1 MKTFDIKNE
10 DCIEYL
16 KSVPSNSVDLILT
29 DPPYN
34 IGVDGGK
41 GWDSK
46 KGGQWETENE
56 YLLWCKKWTD
66 ECVRVLKPKRMLIVW
81 GTLKTDTFLKYK
93 LDVLNSYPDMVGQQ
107 EIIWGYNWGGRI
119 KHNFARKHEYAW
131 CYSKGDSF
139 LFNADDV
146 RIDRAIKFNMNKQKK
161 MLHRFKNY
169 KCWVRGDREPTQE
182 EIKIYKTDVIEPATE
197 FKKGSIPTSIW
208 QKNNHTTSDDYCGWH
223 ATTKNIDILERM
235 IAAYTNKGDTV
246 LDIFMGSGSTAIASN
261 NLGRNIIG
269 CEKSEEYYPKMIF
282 RCELAMYKNWYDRN
296 RNVFKAIAQEKK
308 EVAKKE
314 KEEVATLNKFM
325 CKCF

>member
-1 MKTFDIKNE
+1 
-10 DCIEYL
+10 
-16 KSVPSNSVDLILT
+16 
-29 DPPYN
+29 
-34 IGVDGGK
+34 
-41 GWDSK
+41 
-46 KGGQWETENE
+46 
-56 YLLWCKKWTD
+56 
-66 ECVRVLKPKRMLIVW
+66 
-81 GTLKTDTFLKYK
+81 
-93 LDVLNSYPDMVGQQ
+93 
-107 EIIWGYNWGGRI
+107 
-119 KHNFARKHEYAW
+119 
-131 CYSKGDSF
+131 
-139 LFNADDV
+139 
-146 RIDRAIKFNMNKQKK
+146 
-161 MLHRFKNY
+161 MLHRFKYY

-308 EVAKKE
+308 QR
-314 KEEVATLNKFM
+314 
-325 CKCF
+325 